1 MKTSHWLI
9 CLVALALGAL
19 LLTAP
24 LAGVSTADAPDKPT
38 ILEFARRLCPV
49 CLKNAQ
55 VLKNVQ
61 AQYHDQTGL
70 HFVYIDDEEHLFRK
84 YGVTIVPTQV
94 FLDASDKE
102 VFRHTGPL
110 TEAELIGILQGLK
123 FIRD

>member
-1 MKTSHWLI
+1 MKTSHWLA
-9 CLVALALGAL
+9 CLVGLALGAL

-24 LAGVSTADAPDKPT
+24 LAAVSAADAPDKPT

-55 VLKNVQ
+55 VLKEVQ
-61 AQYHDQTGL
+61 AEYSDQISL
-70 HFVYIDDEEHLFRK
+70 RFVYIDDEEHLFRK

-94 FLDASDKE
+94 FLDASGKG

>member
-1 MKTSHWLI
+1 MKTSHWLA
-9 CLVALALGAL
+9 CLVGLALGAL

-24 LAGVSTADAPDKPT
+24 LAAVSAADAPDKPA

-49 CLKNAQ
+49 CLKNAAM
-55 VLKNVQ
+55 LKKVQ
-61 AQYHDQTGL
+61 AEYSDQISL
-70 HFVYIDDEEHLFRK
+70 RFVYIDNEEHLFQK

-94 FLDASDKE
+94 FLDASEKE

>member
-24 LAGVSTADAPDKPT
+24 LAAVSAADAFDKPT

-55 VLKNVQ
+55 VLKEVE
-61 AQYHDQTGL
+61 ARYSDQINL
-70 HFVYIDDEEHLFRK
+70 RFIFIDDEEHLFRK

-94 FLDASDKE
+94 FLDASGKE
-102 VFRHTGPL
+102 VYRHTGPL
-110 TEAELIGILQGLK
+110 SEAELIGILQGLK